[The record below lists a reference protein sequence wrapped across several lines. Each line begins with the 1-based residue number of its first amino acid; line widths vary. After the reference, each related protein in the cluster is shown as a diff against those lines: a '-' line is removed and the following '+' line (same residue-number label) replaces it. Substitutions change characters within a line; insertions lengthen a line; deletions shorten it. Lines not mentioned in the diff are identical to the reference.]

1 MSVPPAGI
9 VSCTNPAAFTGGEDA
24 ESDED
29 LRARILDSY
38 RRLPNGANAAFYESQ
53 ALLHPGVAAAQAV
66 GRARGIGT
74 VDVYV
79 ATTAGVPDTTL
90 LQEIE
95 TDLEQKREIAVDLQV
110 KAPTTV
116 SVAVTAELE
125 AADYAA
131 ASAAVQTAL
140 QGYFTGERLGKAV
153 LLSELHA
160 LLHQVEGLENYHIL
174 APAADVAAAV
184 GTLPVLGQVQLS
196 AMT

>member
-1 MSVPPAGI
+1 MSAFSTSFCWPSSWGARSRSSTPAGAAPH
-9 VSCTNPAAFTGGEDA
+9 PA
-24 ESDED
+24 S
-29 LRARILDSY
+29 R
-38 RRLPNGANAAFYESQ
+38 
-53 ALLHPGVAAAQAV
+53 H
-66 GRARGIGT
+66 
-74 VDVYV
+74 
-79 ATTAGVPDTTL
+79 
-90 LQEIE
+90 
-95 TDLEQKREIAVDLQV
+95 
-110 KAPTTV
+110 
-116 SVAVTAELE
+116 
-125 AADYAA
+125 AA